1 MALTLQQRI
10 AALLVEVKEFSDE
23 IVRLLKQKAPTSA
36 TSDNATTLNGQTPA
50 QIQSPVDTLINN
62 HAARTNNAH
71 TLTPTQLNAYTPA
84 ELADLTD
91 PLLRVGLLPLSQFGA
106 LSATALTVAYSG
118 MSIVFTGTTPLMIMG
133 KSYSLSA
140 QTIPLTGSPA
150 NKTIHVYVTIANE
163 LASITL
169 SETWLSENT
178 TRMYIGSV
186 TTNAT
191 QITSGTIAKFSKID
205 NFRLTATAMGASIP
219 SSTGLPTAAGAIPAD
234 WKP

>member
-1 MALTLQQRI
+1 MPTVQEKI
-10 AALLVEVKEFSDE
+10 ATLLVEIKEFSDE
-23 IVRLLKQKAPTSA
+23 MVRLLSRKAPTSA
-36 TSDNATTLNGQTPA
+36 TSENATTLNGQTPA
-50 QIQSPVDTLINN
+50 QIQTPVDTLINT

-71 TLTPTQLNAYTPA
+71 TLTPEQLNAYTPN

-106 LSATALTVAYSG
+106 LSATALAVSYTG
-118 MSIVFTGTTPLMIMG
+118 MSIVFTGTIPLMISG
-133 KSYSLSA
+133 KSYSLSG
-140 QTIPLTGSPA
+140 QTIPLTGTPA
-150 NKTIHVYVTIANE
+150 NKTIFVYVTIANE

-169 SETWLSENT
+169 SDVWLSEST

-191 QITSGTIAKFSKID
+191 QIVSGTIGKFCKID
-205 NFRLTATAMGASIP
+205 NFRLTPSGMGAGIP
-219 SSTGLPTAAGAIPAD
+219 SSTGLPTATGTIPAD